1 MEYSDKAWEHFNNP
15 RNIGAIE
22 DANIVVRAGDPSC
35 GDGLLIYLKIADDRI
50 LDYKYKVFGCGAA
63 IATSSIA
70 SELAVGKTLDEVLA
84 ISPAA
89 IAAALG
95 GLPNDKM
102 HCSNLASSA
111 LRTGIMHYRAKLEE
125 EAATLVSSLPK
136 LSESGY
142 DPL

>member
-1 MEYSDKAWEHFNNP
+1 
-15 RNIGAIE
+15 
-22 DANIVVRAGDPSC
+22 VVRAGDPSC
-35 GDGLLIYLKIADDRI
+35 GDGLLIYLKIAEDRI

-70 SELAVGKTLDEVLA
+70 SELAMGKTLDEVLA

-95 GLPNDKM
+95 GLPSNKM

-111 LRTGIMHYRAKLEE
+111 LHSAVMHYRAKLEE
-125 EAATLVSSLPK
+125 EATTPPASPDH
-136 LSESGY
+136 SETSH
-142 DPL
+142 DSP